1 MRFWFI
7 FLDSS
12 LLHIE
17 KLFSWMHSHQND
29 ESEESYYK
37 DPGIVIIS
45 IRVPVFAVSIAHQGL
60 KQNY

>member
-1 MRFWFI
+1 
-7 FLDSS
+7 
-12 LLHIE
+12 
-17 KLFSWMHSHQND
+17 MHSHQND

-45 IRVPVFAVSIAHQGL
+45 IRVPVFAVGIAHQSL